1 MDPTARA
8 TVLTSYD
15 RRVPTRKKASPK
27 PPALT
32 ADDVSWLRSQVSGG
46 DKPPVI
52 VRAASAAV
60 PAGTRGHVIRMGNPS
75 EGEFIVVRLGRDE
88 VPFAPAELALS
99 PRARSASRTVPAKA
113 APAKTA
119 AAKSTAT
126 KRTTAKVAKRPAK
139 AAPAKA
145 GAPAKA
151 ATSTTVKP
159 AAVKSAPTR
168 SSAAKT
174 AAAPKARRT
183 TTKRGV
189 AQPLTVTVKFA
200 DGRWTVEAQRG
211 ARRLAKPTLLRPG
224 AVKTFADLVDD
235 DAIQSAI
242 TDIVESGR
250 AVIEQQASKLRA
262 ELEAAEASLRDYEAR
277 RR

>member
-1 MDPTARA
+1 M
-8 TVLTSYD
+8 
-15 RRVPTRKKASPK
+15 PTRKKASPK

-32 ADDVSWLRSQVSGG
+32 TDDVSWLRSQVGSG

-60 PAGTRGHVIRMGNPS
+60 PAGTRGHVIRMGPAS

-99 PRARSASRTVPAKA
+99 PRARSGSRTPAKAAAAKRVAAKSAGVKRTTATRAATRPAKKAPAKA
-113 APAKTA
+113 AP
-119 AAKSTAT
+119 S
-126 KRTTAKVAKRPAK
+126 

-145 GAPAKA
+145 AAPKR
-151 ATSTTVKP
+151 TP
-159 AAVKSAPTR
+159 
-168 SSAAKT
+168 
-174 AAAPKARRT
+174 APKARRT
-183 TTKRGV
+183 TAKRGA
-189 AQPLTVTVKFA
+189 AQPLTVTVKFG

-211 ARRLAKPTLLRPG
+211 SRRLAKPSQLRPG
-224 AVKTFADLVDD
+224 AVKAFADLVDEE
-235 DAIQSAI
+235 AIRGAI

-250 AVIEQQASKLRA
+250 AVIEERAQKLRA
-262 ELEAAEASLRDYEAR
+262 ELQAAEESLRDFEAR